1 MRFAAILLVTLLP
14 LAAQEKQ
21 EPQAKGKAP
30 LPTPTNLKVLKLSTT
45 GPEIGQIMRTF
56 TVGLGVQ
63 CIYCHMQGNYAS
75 DDNPKKDVA
84 RHMITMTQQIN
95 GNFNEGKLRVS
106 CYTCHRGEPEPKT
119 APEPRAGR

>member
-1 MRFAAILLVTLLP
+1 MRFLLVLVPLLA
-14 LAAQEKQ
+14 LSAQDKQ
-21 EPQAKGKAP
+21 APDKQTKAP
-30 LPTPTNLKVLKLSTT
+30 GPAPTNLKVLKVSTDQDVR
-45 GPEIGQIMRTF
+45 QIMRTF

-63 CIYCHMQGNYAS
+63 CIYCHVQGNFAS